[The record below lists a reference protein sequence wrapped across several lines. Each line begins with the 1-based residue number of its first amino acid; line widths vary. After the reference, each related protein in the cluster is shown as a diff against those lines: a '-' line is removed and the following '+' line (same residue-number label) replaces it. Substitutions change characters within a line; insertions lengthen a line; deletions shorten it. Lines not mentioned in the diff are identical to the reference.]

1 MNRVEDTES
10 RDFVRRNLRWNFTV
24 NLLDIILITAGL
36 SLVSRE
42 TVMPVLVS
50 QLTDS
55 KLAVGLIPALFMLGS
70 NLPQLLSANVAE
82 RLRFKKP
89 FVLLVSGLG
98 ERLPYLLIAL
108 VLLLF
113 AGSRPTLALAG
124 FFILLLATAVSVG
137 VATPPWFDMIAKILP
152 VNRRGVWS
160 GLGHGLG
167 ALLGVVAAFF
177 MGRILSTFVFPVNFS
192 ILFGLAFGLT
202 ILSFLGVA
210 LTREPPSLVVRAR
223 VPLIRYLAKLPAIL
237 RDHVNYRRFLVSRG
251 VVVLG
256 TMAGGFY
263 MVYGA
268 ERFAGDGSSVA
279 ALTGLFT
286 GVLIVGQAG
295 ANLLWGVLGDRSGHK
310 AVLASAAFVMALG
323 ALAAYL
329 ATSQAW
335 LVVTF
340 VGLGVYLAADQVS
353 ALNVILEFCDP
364 EDRPTFIGL
373 TNTLMAPLFA
383 LSPLFGGLLVNLV
396 RVRHPVPLRPG
407 GRRHRRSAHDVLGA
421 RAPPRPLGG

>member
-1 MNRVEDTES
+1 MNQVENTDT
-10 RDFVRRNLRWNFTV
+10 RAFVRRNLRWNFTV
-24 NLLDIILITAGL
+24 NLLDVALISAGL

-55 KLAVGLIPALFMLGS
+55 KLAVGLIPALFMVGS

-89 FVLLVSGLG
+89 FVLLVSGVG
-98 ERLPYLLIAL
+98 ERLPYALIAL
-108 VLLLF
+108 VLFLF
-113 AGSRPTLALAG
+113 ASSRPTLALAG
-124 FFILLLATAVSVG
+124 FFALLLTAAVSQG

-152 VNRRGVWS
+152 VKRRGVWS

-177 MGRILSTFVFPVNFS
+177 VGGILATFVFPVNFS

-202 ILSFLGVA
+202 ILSFLSLA
-210 LTREPPSLVVRAR
+210 LTREPPSPVVRLR
-223 VPLIRYLAKLPAIL
+223 VPLVRYLAKLPAIL

-251 VVVLG
+251 VIVLG

-263 MVYGA
+263 MVFGA
-268 ERFAGDGSSVA
+268 ERFAGDGPSVA

-286 GVLIVGQAG
+286 GVLVGSQAG
-295 ANLLWGVLGDRSGHK
+295 ANLVWGLLGDRSGHK
-310 AVLASAAFVMALG
+310 AVLAGAAFVMALG

-340 VGLGVYLAADQVS
+340 VGLGAYLAADQVS
-353 ALNVILEFCDP
+353 ALNVILEFCGP
-364 EDRPTFIGL
+364 SERPTFIGL
-373 TNTLMAPLFA
+373 TNTLMAPVLA
-383 LSPLFGGLLVNLV
+383 LSPLLGGLLVTFFGFGTLFLCALAAAAIGGLLMTFWV
-396 RVRHPVPLRPG
+396 REPRHE
-407 GRRHRRSAHDVLGA
+407 AA
-421 RAPPRPLGG
+421 K

>member
-10 RDFVRRNLRWNFTV
+10 QDFVRRNLRWNFTV
-24 NLLDIILITAGL
+24 NLLDITLITAGL

-98 ERLPYLLIAL
+98 ERLPYVLIAL

-113 AGSRPTLALAG
+113 AGSRPTLALVG
-124 FFILLLATAVSVG
+124 FFTLLLATAVSVG

-177 MGRILSTFVFPVNFS
+177 MGRILSTFIFPENFS

-210 LTREPPSLVVRAR
+210 LTREPPSPVVRAR

-279 ALTGLFT
+279 ALTGLLT

-310 AVLASAAFVMALG
+310 AVLAGAAFVMALG
-323 ALAAYL
+323 ALTAYL

-340 VGLGVYLAADQVS
+340 VGLGAYLAADQVS

-383 LSPLFGGLLVNLV
+383 LSPLFGGLLVTWFGFDTLFLCALV
-396 RVRHPVPLRPG
+396 AAAIGGLPMTFWVREP
-407 GRRHRRSAHDVLGA
+407 RHD
-421 RAPPRPLGG
+421 P